1 MVANCKF
8 WFFHLIMSNIFIIF
22 VYLSYIPTVLLCK
35 EFMSKT
41 NIRDMNYNDLE
52 NDIKYLNATKTD
64 MHFGVYVNTVG
75 FQIIKAGDHY
85 PLKDHPSGY
94 FFNVG
99 KGRVLQEFQL
109 LYITKGAGSFTSD
122 RTPKQSLTKGAL
134 LCLFPGQWHTYSPS
148 EKIGWNE
155 YYIGFNGPVAE
166 LWFRQAGITPDNPVL
181 KIGFNAELVKLFQ
194 SAIEVANGGKNAA
207 QQCLSGIVMHILG
220 LICYISSNRIFEE
233 DSISQKIERSK
244 IIMIENLYK
253 NIDVEELAE
262 KLNLSYSWFR
272 KVFKDYTGYAP
283 AKYFQELKIK
293 KAEEL
298 LMRTSHSVKEISYML
313 NYKSAEH
320 FFSLFKKKTG
330 FTPLEYRNYIRDG
343 EMGDVRSS
351 RRASLPD
358 LPEPPDDI
366 MEEMA
371 TAGKK

>member
-330 FTPLEYRNYIRDG
+330 FTPLEYRNYIRG
-343 EMGDVRSS
+343 GGMGDVRSS

>member
-1 MVANCKF
+1 
-8 WFFHLIMSNIFIIF
+8 
-22 VYLSYIPTVLLCK
+22 
-35 EFMSKT
+35 
-41 NIRDMNYNDLE
+41 MNYNDLE

-75 FQIIKAGDHY
+75 IQIIKAGEHY

-194 SAIEVANGGKNAA
+194 SAIEVANSGKNAA

-253 NIDVEELAE
+253 NVDVEELAE
-262 KLNLSYSWFR
+262 KLNLSYSLFR

-330 FTPLEYRNYIRDG
+330 FTPLEYRNYIRGG
-343 EMGDVRSS
+343 ELGDVRSS